1 MPPGTKSLMILGQD
15 ECIFKQY
22 IFTNG
27 VWVLPDG
34 TRELVPKD
42 EGHGVMLSSL
52 CSREL
57 GYGFELSKAILDEV
71 NIKREGKH
79 YSDSTAAKLRNGTSL
94 KPRLTVSPFVRQL
107 EYRNG
112 LEGYWSYEHMVLQIE
127 DCLDVLHVTHP
138 HFDYLFLLDHSNGHD
153 RLQPD
158 GLSLSK
164 INIKFGGKQPKMR
177 DSILTSIHFGPYH
190 TPGMKLQPG
199 CTQSMKFCE
208 DDDGPCYLTL
218 EEIRQQKFDERTGKY
233 KTKELT
239 KSELIVLLKQ
249 QSGIKEPRGTKKQF
263 QERCKN
269 LNLSTT
275 TNVQVIKEGW
285 TNKPKGALQ
294 VLFERGWIDL
304 SKLSLYTAD
313 GNKNHQIAK
322 NDVTGCDYSINALM
336 KLQADFVNEITLLQ
350 SHIEKLG
357 SSVDRSPKCH
367 PELAGEGIEYA
378 WALAKL
384 KYRRAAIKDKRTKA
398 NFLKLVKTV
407 TCPTDTLS
415 ISRIRSCSKRA
426 RSYMKLY
433 KSVEEIEKSGGKME
447 KKHSIYESAV
457 KIYMKLK
464 KISKTHRSV
473 ADLHVKDVNEIANET
488 GLKYTISESNLNNKV
503 KEETVSL
510 LVKKMNSM

>member
-1 MPPGTKSLMILGQD
+1 M
-15 ECIFKQY
+15 
-22 IFTNG
+22 
-27 VWVLPDG
+27 WVLPDR

-112 LEGYWSYEHMVLQIE
+112 LEGYWSYKHMVLQIK
-127 DCLDVLHVTHP
+127 DCLDVLHVTHT
-138 HFDYLFLLDHSNGHD
+138 HFDYLFLLNHSNGHD

-164 INIKFGGKQPKMR
+164 IIIKFGRKQPKMR

-218 EEIRQQKFDERTGKY
+218 EEKRQQKFDEMTGKY
-233 KTKELT
+233 KTKERT

-263 QERCKN
+263 QERCRN

-275 TNVQVIKEGW
+275 TNVQVTKEGW

-294 VLFERGWIDL
+294 VLFERG
-304 SKLSLYTAD
+304 
-313 GNKNHQIAK
+313 
-322 NDVTGCDYSINALM
+322 
-336 KLQADFVNEITLLQ
+336 
-350 SHIEKLG
+350 
-357 SSVDRSPKCH
+357 
-367 PELAGEGIEYA
+367 
-378 WALAKL
+378 
-384 KYRRAAIKDKRTKA
+384 
-398 NFLKLVKTV
+398 
-407 TCPTDTLS
+407 
-415 ISRIRSCSKRA
+415 
-426 RSYMKLY
+426 
-433 KSVEEIEKSGGKME
+433 
-447 KKHSIYESAV
+447 
-457 KIYMKLK
+457 
-464 KISKTHRSV
+464 
-473 ADLHVKDVNEIANET
+473 
-488 GLKYTISESNLNNKV
+488 
-503 KEETVSL
+503 
-510 LVKKMNSM
+510 